1 MTLLFTLDVTREG
14 FKALFKATISRL
26 GRRD

>member
-14 FKALFKATISRL
+14 FKALFKATITRVW
-26 GRRD
+26 RRD